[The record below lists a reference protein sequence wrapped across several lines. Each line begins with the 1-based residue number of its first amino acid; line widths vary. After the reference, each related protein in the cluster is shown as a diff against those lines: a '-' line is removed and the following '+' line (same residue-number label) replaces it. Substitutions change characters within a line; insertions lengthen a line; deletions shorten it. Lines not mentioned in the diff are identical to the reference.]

1 MNLMKDVLTEFGRF
15 IAKVEIVKAVDAIA
29 KILKQE
35 GTEFVSCFPPNA
47 LINASADAGIRTILA
62 RQERVAVNIADGY
75 TRVSTKPGVALV
87 AGGVGIENAFPGL
100 SQASADLVPMLLFT
114 GQSSRRKIG
123 SRPIQD
129 FDALF
134 TLHKVTKWVERINFA
149 DRVPELMRRAYTYL
163 RSGRPSP
170 VVLELPRDVANEEL
184 DDDLFDYKPVK
195 GWKTAGDPHD
205 IKVAVRA
212 LLSAKNPLVYAGE
225 GVFYAQAWNELK
237 EFAELI
243 QAPVMTTLKG
253 KSVFSENHPL
263 SVRNGG
269 RTGGKPAAHFLRKA
283 DLVFAIGASLTRG
296 LSNAVIGAPIPKG
309 KVIIQSTI
317 DEQDINKDYRVD
329 LAIIGDA
336 KLVLRQM
343 TEEAQKNLT
352 SRPRQ
357 KQDELIEE
365 IRSVK
370 EEWLVEWMPKL
381 TSDEV
386 PINPYRFVWDL
397 MHTVDRHNTIVTHDS
412 GCPRDHMAAFYEA
425 IIPRGYLGWGHH
437 STLGYSLGG
446 SMGAKL
452 AEPDKMVVN
461 VMGDGAFGMVGMD
474 FETAVREKIPI
485 MTIVLNNCGLG
496 TYFKATPST
505 SKLSGDYAKI
515 GEALGGYNERI
526 EEPDEIAPAINRAE
540 KSLRA
545 GRAALLEIMTKVE
558 LDFQTRYWT
567 DM

>member
-1 MNLMKDVLTEFGRF
+1 MKAVEA
-15 IAKVEIVKAVDAIA
+15 IAKVLKLEGVK
-29 KILKQE
+29 
-35 GTEFVSCFPPNA
+35 FVSCFPPNA
-47 LINASADAGIRTILA
+47 LINASADAGIRTILT

-75 TRVSTKPGVALV
+75 TRVSFQPGVALV

-100 SQASADLVPMLLFT
+100 SQAFADLVPMLLFT
-114 GQSSRRKIG
+114 DQSPRRQIG
-123 SRPIQD
+123 SRPVQD

-170 VVLELPRDVANEEL
+170 VVLELPRDVAHQEF
-184 DDDLFDYKPVK
+184 DDDLFDYRAVK
-195 GWKTAGDPHD
+195 GWRSAGDPHD
-205 IKVAVRA
+205 IKLAVRA
-212 LLSAKNPLVYAGE
+212 LLSAKSPLIYAGE
-225 GVFYAQAWNELK
+225 GVFYARAWDELR

-243 QAPVMTTLKG
+243 QAPVMTTLKA
-253 KSVFSENHPL
+253 KSVFPEDHPL
-263 SVRNGG
+263 SVGNGG

-283 DLVFAIGASLTRG
+283 DLIFAIGASLTRG
-296 LSNAVIGAPIPKG
+296 LPNIVIGAPIPKG
-309 KVIIQSTI
+309 KIIIQSTI

-329 LAIIGDA
+329 YAVIGDA

-343 TEEAQKNLT
+343 IEEAERQGANPS
-352 SRPRQ
+352 SRRR
-357 KQDELIEE
+357 KDLLEE

-370 EEWLVEWMPKL
+370 EEWMEEWMAKL

-386 PINPYRFVWDL
+386 PINPYRVVWDL
-397 MHTVDRHNTIVTHDS
+397 MQTVDRNNTIVTHDS
-412 GCPRDHMAAFYEA
+412 GCPRDHMAAFYES

-452 AEPDKMVVN
+452 AQPDKTIVN

-485 MTIVLNNCGLG
+485 VTIVLNNCGMG
-496 TYFKATPST
+496 TYFKMTPSA
-505 SKLSGDYAKI
+505 SRLSGDYAKI
-515 GEALGGYNERI
+515 AEALGGYSERV
-526 EEPDEIAPAINRAE
+526 EEPDEIAPAIKRAE
-540 KSLRA
+540 KSSRS
-545 GRAALLEIMTKVE
+545 GRAALLEIITKVE
-558 LDFQTRYWT
+558 LSFQTRYWT
-567 DM
+567 DLQAA